1 MAGCMGAWRYVTSL
15 EICRSLSNVIGPRH
29 LLCRYNA
36 AYLYLLGH
44 VLELGFGPGV
54 GLKDALAKLGPHGH
68 LYGVDPSEYMHSV
81 ASRRLA
87 SGIQTGQVQL
97 FSGTAESLP
106 LPDGI
111 IDRVF
116 HCNCYYF
123 WPDLDKACNEIKRV
137 MKPGAFMVTTLSI
150 SVLRMLEEYGV
161 FKDVKWQPQ
170 PYMEAL
176 QRANFTD
183 VNMKS
188 FQQGSFKYQA
198 IFAAVK

>member
-1 MAGCMGAWRYVTSL
+1 MEIRTNEKYTQVRRRRMGPKTAPNTTSMGVKTTRA
-15 EICRSLSNVIGPRH
+15 EAS
-29 LLCRYNA
+29 
-36 AYLYLLGH
+36 